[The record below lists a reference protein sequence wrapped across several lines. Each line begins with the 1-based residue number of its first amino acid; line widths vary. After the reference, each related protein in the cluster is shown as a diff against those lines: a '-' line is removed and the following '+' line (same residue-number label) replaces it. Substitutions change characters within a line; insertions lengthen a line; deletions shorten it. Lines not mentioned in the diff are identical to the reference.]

1 MSLELVNTLATFGTF
16 LVIAGTAIA
25 ALVQLRHARGSNQI
39 AALNELRGVLETRE
53 FSDATSFLDTRL
65 EELVK
70 NPAFR
75 YQWEN
80 RDKRTEEFREEVER
94 IRLVGNAFEDLGALI
109 AAGLLDW
116 ELTSMIYAFQATR
129 AWEQLRPLT
138 AITRRNA
145 PQIWVYF
152 EYAAMLSKQWIDGHP
167 EGGYPRGAERLELQD
182 EWLDADKQ
190 YTASLVPG

>member
-1 MSLELVNTLATFGTF
+1 MSLELLNTLATFGTF
-16 LVIAGTAIA
+16 FVIAGTAIA

-39 AALNELRGVLETRE
+39 AALNELRSVLETRE
-53 FSDATSFLDTRL
+53 FSDAMSFLDTRL
-65 EELVK
+65 SELVK

-75 YQWEN
+75 YQWGN
-80 RDKRTEEFREEVER
+80 RDKRTEEFREQVER
-94 IRLVGNAFEDLGALI
+94 IRLVGNAFEDLGALT

-152 EYAAMLSKQWIDGHP
+152 EYAAMLSKKWIDGHP
-167 EGGYPRGAERLELQD
+167 EGGYPRGAERLEIKD
-182 EWLDADKQ
+182 EFLDADKQ
-190 YTASLVPG
+190 YAASLAPA